1 MKILLV
7 SSYLP
12 YPLFSGGHIRLFNI
26 IKELSKRHKIT
37 LVCEKRDYQTDKDVN
52 EVKKL
57 CENVIVFRRKK
68 QWSMENIIKTAFSRE
83 PFLVVGHTNRS
94 MRIKIEELLT
104 MEKFDLIHAETFY
117 IMQNIPKTRIPIVLA
132 EHNIEYLVYKRYA
145 DLAPKIFKFLFYVDV
160 WKMKTSERSFWLK
173 ASRIIAVSE
182 EEKKIIGY
190 RNVSVVPNGVD
201 LKQFRI
207 QNSEFRIQNGE
218 KRVLFIG
225 DFKWMQNIDSAK
237 WILKDIWPEISSKFP
252 TSPMLRGASKVHSS
266 KLTLWIVGKNIPES
280 IKKLVSNQEDIIFD
294 EDNRQKT
301 SEIFQQA
308 DVLLAPIRV
317 GGGTSFKILEA
328 MASGVPVVATRLG
341 IEGIAA
347 RDKEEV
353 LIADDPS
360 LIAFKTTEI
369 LNNNNHYQEIA
380 IKARRLIE
388 EKYDWKIIVKKLE
401 EVYSSAV
408 K

>member
-1 MKILLV
+1 
-7 SSYLP
+7 
-12 YPLFSGGHIRLFNI
+12 
-26 IKELSKRHKIT
+26 
-37 LVCEKRDYQTDKDVN
+37 
-52 EVKKL
+52 
-57 CENVIVFRRKK
+57 
-68 QWSMENIIKTAFSRE
+68 
-83 PFLVVGHTNRS
+83 
-94 MRIKIEELLT
+94 
-104 MEKFDLIHAETFY
+104 
-117 IMQNIPKTRIPIVLA
+117 
-132 EHNIEYLVYKRYA
+132 
-145 DLAPKIFKFLFYVDV
+145 
-160 WKMKTSERSFWLK
+160 
-173 ASRIIAVSE
+173 
-182 EEKKIIGY
+182 
-190 RNVSVVPNGVD
+190 
-201 LKQFRI
+201 
-207 QNSEFRIQNGE
+207 
-218 KRVLFIG
+218 
-225 DFKWMQNIDSAK
+225 
-237 WILKDIWPEISSKFP
+237 
-252 TSPMLRGASKVHSS
+252 MLRGASKVHSS